1 MVEIDLQYFRA
12 KWRRLSQ
19 EDRLELLF
27 WFNAHVDWQELGRGP
42 ISTQPNSD

>member
-1 MVEIDLQYFRA
+1 MVEIDLQYFQA

-27 WFNAHVDWQELGRGP
+27 WFNADSLACRQ
-42 ISTQPNSD
+42 NSD

>member
-27 WFNAHVDWQELGRGP
+27 WFNAHGLARTRAW
-42 ISTQPNSD
+42 TH